1 MRKKQIQRSLPGS
14 PLKVDMVFHV
24 RQQPGSGMI
33 ISEYC
38 RAHQISEGS
47 FYYWLKKTNN
57 TSPVPSSPPAILPV
71 KIVASSNEP
80 VNSNLF
86 AEVRGIA
93 IYQPVPAEYLLTLL
107 NH

>member
-1 MRKKQIQRSLPGS
+1 MQSKQARRSGSGS
-14 PLKVDMVFHV
+14 PVKIDMAFHV

-47 FYYWLKKTNN
+47 FYYWLKKIKN
-57 TSPVPSSPPAILPV
+57 TSPAPLTTPAILPV
-71 KIVASSNEP
+71 KIIEGPNEAAA
-80 VNSNLF
+80 SNLF
-86 AEVRGIA
+86 AEVRGIN
-93 IYQPVPAEYLLTLL
+93 IFQPVPAEYLLTLL